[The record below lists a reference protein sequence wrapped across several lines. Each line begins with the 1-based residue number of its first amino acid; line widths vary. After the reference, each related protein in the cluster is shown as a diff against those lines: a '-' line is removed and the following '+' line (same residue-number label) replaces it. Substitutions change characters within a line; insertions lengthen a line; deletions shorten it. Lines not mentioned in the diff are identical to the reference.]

1 MTLEEWLRENVPLVR
16 VSSAE
21 LRYERMERQAAEPL
35 PWVHRPA
42 DPARPFDWVDAC
54 LIGAFLSALGDVK
67 RVLDIGTGDG
77 WPALPLARHVPTVVA
92 VDASPKRCQVT
103 RENTRLQGLANVEVA
118 CAPAERLP
126 FPDRSFDGAVAGT
139 AIEQCDDPALALREA
154 LRVLRPG
161 GRLAAT
167 CEDLRAELKADVEE
181 EAELYLEGDVAIYR
195 LCHRSRAPLRE
206 AEYELRFHASAPIR
220 RAASQ
225 VRPVPSFRA
234 ESTEPGL
241 RLVAPDDE
249 FLGIPFLSRARAE
262 LISARYFELRHRT
275 PEEMTALAED
285 AGFTCVR
292 AYGPITVLAAPFFL
306 ALSEAGLLPK
316 LSPHMD
322 EVTLAFGRLH
332 PFVPPGKS
340 SVFFLVGRK
349 P

>member
-1 MTLEEWLRENVPLVR
+1 MTLEGWLRENVPLVR
-16 VSSAE
+16 ASSVE

-54 LIGAFLSALGDVK
+54 LIGAFLSALGNVK

-92 VDASPKRCQVT
+92 VDASPKRCQVA
-103 RENTRLQGLANVEVA
+103 RENARLQGLANVEVT
-118 CAPAERLP
+118 CCPAEHLP
-126 FPDRSFDGAVAGT
+126 FQCEAFDGVVAGT
-139 AIEQCDDPALALREA
+139 AIEQCDDPVLALREA

-181 EAELYLEGDVAIYR
+181 EAQLYLEGEVAIYR
-195 LCHRSRAPLRE
+195 LCHRSRTPLRE
-206 AEYELRFHASAPIR
+206 AEYELRFHVSTPIR
-220 RAASQ
+220 RAAAR

-241 RLVAPDDE
+241 RPVTPDDE
-249 FLGIPFLSRARAE
+249 LLGVPFLSRARAE
-262 LISARYFELRHRT
+262 LTSARYFELRHRT
-275 PEEMTALAED
+275 PEETSALAED
-285 AGFTCVR
+285 VGFTNVR
-292 AYGPITVLAAPFFL
+292 VYGPVTVLAAPFFL
-306 ALSEAGLLPK
+306 ALTEAGLLPE
-316 LSPHMD
+316 LSSHMD
-322 EVTLAFGRLH
+322 ELTQAFGRLY

-349 P
+349 T